1 MRDYAETSWRYG
13 EGCVLKKLLIALSQN
28 ARAASSISAWPGVKR
43 LVRRFVAG
51 ERLEQAIEAVRA
63 LNRRGILTTLDY
75 LGEAT
80 QRPEDARRAGDEYVR
95 ALGAIRDAGV
105 RSTVSLKP
113 TQLGLAIDAG
123 LCGDN
128 VERVLEQAKAYGN
141 AVCIDME
148 SSNYT
153 QATLDLFEA
162 LRARHDNVSTVIQA
176 NLRRSAADLERLI
189 ASGTSVRLVKGA
201 YLENASVAFARKRE
215 VDEAFTRLCRRLL
228 SSEARDRGAFVA
240 IASHDEQLL
249 RWACQHIGTHHV
261 PPSHYEFQLLYGV
274 RQDLQYKLAGAG
286 HPVRVYVSYGTA
298 WYPYFMRRLAERPA
312 NVLFLLK
319 HVFRA

>member
-1 MRDYAETSWRYG
+1 MLR
-13 EGCVLKKLLIALSQN
+13 KLLIALSQN
-28 ARAASSISAWPGVKR
+28 ERAALAISTWPLAQR

-51 ERLEQAIEAVRA
+51 ERLEQALEVVRT
-63 LNRRGILTTLDY
+63 LNKRGILSTLDY

-80 QRPEDARRAGDEYVR
+80 SRPEDALRASEEYVR
-95 ALGAIRDAGV
+95 VLSAIYDAGV

-113 TQLGLAIDAG
+113 TQLGLAIDAA
-123 LCGDN
+123 LCSDN
-128 VERVLEQAKAYGN
+128 VDRLLKQARTYSN

-148 SSNYT
+148 GSNYT

-162 LRARHDNVSTVIQA
+162 LRARHDNVSVVIQA

-189 ASGTSVRLVKGA
+189 AFGAAVRLVKGA
-201 YLENASVAFARKRE
+201 YLERADVAFARKRE
-215 VDEAFTRLCRRLL
+215 VDEAFTRLCQRLL
-228 SSEARDRGAFVA
+228 SSEARDRGVFTA
-240 IASHDEQLL
+240 IASHDERLL
-249 RWACQHIGTHHV
+249 RRACEHIKAHHV
-261 PPSHYEFQLLYGV
+261 PTSCYEFQLLYGV
-274 RQDLQYKLAGAG
+274 RQDLQRRLAQAG

>member
-1 MRDYAETSWRYG
+1 MLR
-13 EGCVLKKLLIALSQN
+13 KLLIALSQN
-28 ARAASSISAWPGVKR
+28 ERAALAISTWPLAQR

-51 ERLEQAIEAVRA
+51 ERLEQALEVVRA
-63 LNRRGILTTLDY
+63 LNEGGILSTLDY

-80 QRPEDARRAGDEYVR
+80 SRPEDALRAGEEYVR
-95 ALGAIRDAGV
+95 ALSVIRDAGV

-113 TQLGLAIDAG
+113 TQLGLAIDAA
-123 LCGDN
+123 LCSDN
-128 VERVLEQAKAYGN
+128 VERLLKQAKTYGN

-148 SSNYT
+148 GSAYT

-162 LRARHDNVSTVIQA
+162 LRARHDNVSVVLQA
-176 NLRRSAADLERLI
+176 NMRRSAADLERLI
-189 ASGTSVRLVKGA
+189 AIGASVRLVKGA
-201 YLENASVAFARKRE
+201 YLERADVAFARKRE
-215 VDEAFTRLCRRLL
+215 VDEAFTRLCQRLL
-228 SSEARDRGAFVA
+228 SPEARDRGVFTA
-240 IASHDEQLL
+240 IASHDERLL
-249 RWACQHIGTHHV
+249 RRACEHIEAHHV
-261 PPSHYEFQLLYGV
+261 PTPCYEFQLLYGV
-274 RQDLQYKLAGAG
+274 RQDLQRRLAQAG